1 MYSSSVLS
9 LTEFKIADLEKEGK
23 DIKGISFRLGFLGS
37 GVGKEIDRDSKSKYF
52 LCSCAGLWSNFNLAL
67 ILPYFFWLYGRIS
80 SRNICFEFHCF
91 FLLSYLKVKF
101 YHVAWS
107 TPTC

>member
-52 LCSCAGLWSNFNLAL
+52 LCS
-67 ILPYFFWLYGRIS
+67 
-80 SRNICFEFHCF
+80 
-91 FLLSYLKVKF
+91 
-101 YHVAWS
+101 
-107 TPTC
+107 